1 MGGYFLCEHALVRTE
16 KTFLPKGKRVGA
28 TVADAGSG
36 EYFHSRRIPFTTNQT
51 LSKDTNMFKKSLI
64 AVAALTAFAGSAMAA
79 DITISGRIDTGLNFH
94 DEEISG
100 ANNPAYDVDQNTF
113 QMKAGQYSGSR
124 VTIKGSEELGN
135 GMKAGFILENGFTSD
150 DGKMGQSNRLFGREA
165 IVYLEGDFG
174 HFSMGR
180 VGSLSSGLGS
190 YNVVY
195 GYTPFGTGWGDYASN
210 NGEFMLGDRD
220 RMDNTITYR
229 SPEFAGFQVFAQ
241 YSLQADG
248 TEDDQST
255 KNKRY
260 AGLGASYN
268 LGAFST
274 GLVVDTVMNKSTDNN
289 KEDSLGVSWGA
300 SYDLGVTKPMILVQ
314 YGKNENTLGGFNL
327 ADTYKAYGFA
337 TDAAPLGANEGLT
350 GYAIAIGAV
359 TPLFGGNLYTA
370 VNYTDGEL
378 ESAADIMVGDALF
391 GTHEGD
397 IQRWGIAVGYDYPLS
412 KRTKLYGF
420 AAYNEG
426 EYKGTSYWANGA
438 KANDHSVDE
447 TDIEAGVGLIHYF

>member
-1 MGGYFLCEHALVRTE
+1 
-16 KTFLPKGKRVGA
+16 
-28 TVADAGSG
+28 
-36 EYFHSRRIPFTTNQT
+36 
-51 LSKDTNMFKKSLI
+51 MFKKSLI
-64 AVAALTAFAGSAMAA
+64 AIAALGAFAGSAMAA
-79 DITISGRIDTGLNFH
+79 DVTISGRIDTGLNFH
-94 DEEISG
+94 DFEYK
-100 ANNPAYDVDQNTF
+100 NPVTGVTEDGNTF

-150 DGKMGQSNRLFGREA
+150 DGKMGQGNRLFGREA

-195 GYTPFGTGWGDYASN
+195 GYTPFGAGWGDYAGN

-229 SPEFAGFQVFAQ
+229 SPEFAGVQVFAQ

-248 TEDDQST
+248 AENEHTGMNQ
-255 KNKRY
+255 RY
-260 AGLGASYN
+260 AGLGATYN

-274 GLVVDTVMNKSTDNN
+274 GLVVDSVMNARTETNT
-289 KEDSLGVSWGA
+289 EDSLGISWGA
-300 SYDLGVTKPMILVQ
+300 SYDFGFTKPMILVQ
-314 YGKNENTLGGFNL
+314 YGKNENSLGGFET
-327 ADTYKAYGFA
+327 ADVYEGTIFS
-337 TDAAPLGANEGLT
+337 DEGLK

-359 TPLFGGNLYTA
+359 TPVFGGNLYTA
-370 VNYTDGEL
+370 VNYTDGET
-378 ESAADIMVGDALF
+378 EADTSF
-391 GTHEGD
+391 GTATNISAVRTAD
-397 IQRWGIAVGYDYPLS
+397 IQRWGVAVGYDYPLS

-426 EYKGTSYWANGA
+426 ELKSSGVR
-438 KANDHSVDE
+438 DHQTVKYEE